1 MEPLMD
7 ANEITRLQN
16 RIAARNPGEFHFPEI
31 YGPGW
36 DALYIGDKVRIGR
49 EFLNAVRAGKFP
61 NVEDT
66 GQKRGGGRVYRR
78 LASTASS

>member
-1 MEPLMD
+1 MD

-16 RIAARNPGEFHFPEI
+16 RIATRDPGEFHFPEI
-31 YGPGW
+31 YGAGW

-61 NVEDT
+61 TVEDT
-66 GQKRGGGRVYRR
+66 GQKHGGGRVYRR
-78 LASTASS
+78 V

>member
-7 ANEITRLQN
+7 ANEITRLQS
-16 RIAARNPGEFHFPEI
+16 RIAARDPGEFHFLEI

-36 DALYIGDKVRIGR
+36 DTLYIGDKVRIGR

-61 NVEDT
+61 TVEDT

-78 LASTASS
+78 V

>member
-1 MEPLMD
+1 MAPLMD
-7 ANEITRLQN
+7 ANEIPRLQS
-16 RIAARNPGEFHFPEI
+16 RLAARAPGTFHFPEI

-36 DALYIGDKVRIGR
+36 DTLYIGDKVRIGR

-61 NVEDT
+61 TVEDT

-78 LASTASS
+78 V